1 MELPPLDWQIKEE
14 QLESIQNGS
23 NLIQFPANEY
33 VSWACSFEL
42 SKCHVITPVAP
53 IKSSYIVGSGME
65 TFLLKYIALGELML
79 FKWLNL

>member
-33 VSWACSFEL
+33 VSWACSYRVDKL
-42 SKCHVITPVAP
+42 SRNHSRRSNQ
-53 IKSSYIVGSGME
+53 SSYIMGSGME
-65 TFLLKYIALGELML
+65 TFLLNALLWSELLL
-79 FKWLNL
+79 F